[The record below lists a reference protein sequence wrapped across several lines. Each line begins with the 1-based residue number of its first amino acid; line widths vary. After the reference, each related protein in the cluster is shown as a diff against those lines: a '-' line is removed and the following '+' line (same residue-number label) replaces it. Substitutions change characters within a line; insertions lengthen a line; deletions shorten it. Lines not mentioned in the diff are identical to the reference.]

1 MTQNGGAEP
10 AEKMPV
16 PRPRV
21 ILRKN
26 ISVLIYQIPMT
37 CCIPRLVREIPIQQ
51 QRPMKIG
58 FPPDLTSFTISVLRP
73 IAAIAITIK
82 NLLTCFISEK
92 NPRITV
98 AAVPAMI
105 PAEIMYWNTVV
116 MTDAPTK

>member
-1 MTQNGGAEP
+1 
-10 AEKMPV
+10 
-16 PRPRV
+16 
-21 ILRKN
+21 
-26 ISVLIYQIPMT
+26 MT